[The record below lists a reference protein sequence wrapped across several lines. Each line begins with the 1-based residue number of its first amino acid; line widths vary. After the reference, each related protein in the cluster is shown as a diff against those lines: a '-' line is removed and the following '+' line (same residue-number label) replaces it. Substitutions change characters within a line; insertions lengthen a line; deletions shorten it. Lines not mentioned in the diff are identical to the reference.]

1 MDTIE
6 SLEDLSPR
14 IPKTLIMKLS
24 FSHASNN
31 NDACLIMFDSLGLA
45 PFALCHFASG
55 QDDEEPEY
63 GDLSYLAMLWC
74 SGVGI
79 GLIFYGASEPLMH
92 AVDGTNRALGRIC
105 LHICLHVLWDR
116 TGSR

>member
-1 MDTIE
+1 
-6 SLEDLSPR
+6 
-14 IPKTLIMKLS
+14 
-24 FSHASNN
+24 
-31 NDACLIMFDSLGLA
+31 MFDLLGLA
-45 PFALCHFASG
+45 TFALCHFASG

-92 AVDGTNRALGRIC
+92 AVDGTNRALGRHMFAYLFAC
-105 LHICLHVLWDR
+105 GVRDR
-116 TGSR
+116 TRSR

>member
-1 MDTIE
+1 MIE
-6 SLEDLSPR
+6 NLYS
-14 IPKTLIMKLS
+14 
-24 FSHASNN
+24 
-31 NDACLIMFDSLGLA
+31 FDSLGLA
-45 PFALCHFASG
+45 PFALCHFASR

-116 TGSR
+116 TGTVAVSTCLSGVDVIIVFVF